1 MMTFL
6 MFNTKNKKYN
16 CVQLRLSRKLS
27 ELNAVHKKTSS
38 SFKYRVLP
46 EDVDRFSIKI
56 EKIFS
61 TFFFYYT
68 ILLYTY
74 LSTSKQVFLLITHNE
89 RESFLNSM
97 AALLAMLLVLPGDP
111 FFVGF
116 LVGVK
121 GAAIRAR
128 ATSHT
133 FAMHTLSIKRS
144 CR

>member
-1 MMTFL
+1 M
-6 MFNTKNKKYN
+6 
-16 CVQLRLSRKLS
+16 
-27 ELNAVHKKTSS
+27 HKKTSS

-89 RESFLNSM
+89 RETFFSSLKNKKKINLTLDEGKETLPERLNSV

-121 GAAIRAR
+121 GAAIRTR

>member
-1 MMTFL
+1 M
-6 MFNTKNKKYN
+6 
-16 CVQLRLSRKLS
+16 
-27 ELNAVHKKTSS
+27 
-38 SFKYRVLP
+38 LP

-89 RESFLNSM
+89 RETFFSSLKNKKKINLTLDEGKETLPERLNSV

-116 LVGVK
+116 LVRVQE
-121 GAAIRAR
+121 AAIRAR

-133 FAMHTLSIKRS
+133 LDARVGQLSIVPLS
-144 CR
+144 IVDLEN